1 MQAREVRVSTM
12 YGRGRIHATS
22 MDSGHT
28 ESPLKQFE
36 ISAATEVAVLG
47 ATPRGYLELSTK
59 EFDLRSARQ
68 GGRIARSIPS
78 FEDLVVGDRIVGVC
92 TARMK
97 RSLLVELS
105 PRGLRGAIDWME
117 ATDDV
122 ELLNRFTKADEFNEG
137 RTLHCRVIALD
148 HTRNKIRLSCK
159 KRSSLKSNIRNNAL
173 IPAKIKAKERG
184 RGLRVETIGDIE
196 GFLHITELS
205 DSFVDDPLK
214 RTPPVDTVVQCRV
227 LDESMQPVQMSMRP
241 SLGGTGIY
249 LGGGEGIQGQRIES
263 PHDVQIGQIVRA
275 YVKLTNSKG
284 CFVTLGRN
292 VEGRVKLM
300 NLSKEYVQEPA
311 EEYPSVSARMQYFFI
326 LCWERSGRVP

>member
-1 MQAREVRVSTM
+1 
-12 YGRGRIHATS
+12 
-22 MDSGHT
+22 
-28 ESPLKQFE
+28 
-36 ISAATEVAVLG
+36 
-47 ATPRGYLELSTK
+47 
-59 EFDLRSARQ
+59 
-68 GGRIARSIPS
+68 
-78 FEDLVVGDRIVGVC
+78 
-92 TARMK
+92 
-97 RSLLVELS
+97 
-105 PRGLRGAIDWME
+105 ME

-137 RTLHCRVIALD
+137 RALHCRVIALD
-148 HTRNKIRLSCK
+148 HTRNKIRLSCR
-159 KRSSLKSNIRNNAL
+159 KRSPLKSNIRNNAL

-326 LCWERSGRVP
+326 LCWERSGRVR